1 MDMQGAL
8 RARLIAAADVSS
20 LVGNRVTWVDRPQG
34 SALPAITLQTIS
46 ADREQHMQGFQAF
59 QSARVQC
66 DIWADSYGKARQITE
81 AVIAALAPAGASDGV
96 RFDRMFFEGERD
108 LMERVDSK
116 SIHRTTI
123 DLIVWHSP
131 A

>member
-8 RARLIAAADVSS
+8 RARLVAAA
-20 LVGNRVTWVDRPQG
+20 LPGVGSRIYWVDRPQG

-46 ADREQHMQGFQAF
+46 GERPQTHDGFQGLR
-59 QSARVQC
+59 SSRVQM
-66 DIWADSYGKARQITE
+66 DVWATSYAQARQITDA
-81 AVIAALAPAGASDGV
+81 AVAALAPDETSNGV
-96 RFDRMFFEGERD
+96 NFGRMFFEGERD
-108 LMERVDSK
+108 LLERIETQA
-116 SIHRTTI
+116 IHRTSI